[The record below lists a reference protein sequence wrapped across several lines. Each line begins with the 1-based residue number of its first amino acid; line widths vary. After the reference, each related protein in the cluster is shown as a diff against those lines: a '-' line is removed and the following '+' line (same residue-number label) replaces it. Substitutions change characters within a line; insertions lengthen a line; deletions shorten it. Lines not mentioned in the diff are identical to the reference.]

1 MQPETQAGLE
11 TSKAFLKDCVEFTH
25 LLLQQQL
32 EALKRGEQ
40 IDWKTARELVR
51 EGRASARQLAQI
63 ANLELRGEKQAQAK
77 PRPEPVEVPSEP
89 VPQLNLPQQTLQEFA
104 QSMMDWTNALRE
116 ATPGNIPPLPRPAQE
131 LMERVGLD
139 PERDDSLE
147 KLLRILEGQQAVAA

>member
-11 TSKAFLKDCVEFTH
+11 TSKAFLKDCVELTH
-25 LLLQQQL
+25 RLLKQQL
-32 EALKRGEQ
+32 AALERGEE

-63 ANLELRGEKQAQAK
+63 ASLELRAARQAPAESS
-77 PRPEPVEVPSEP
+77 PESQP

-104 QSMMDWTNALRE
+104 QSMMVWTNELRQ
-116 ATPGNIPPLPRPAQE
+116 ATPGNIPPLPRPARE

>member
-40 IDWKTARELVR
+40 VDWKVARELVR

-63 ANLELRGEKQAQAK
+63 ASLELRAAKQAPAESS
-77 PRPEPVEVPSEP
+77 PEPEP
-89 VPQLNLPQQTLQEFA
+89 VPQLNLPQKTLQEFA
-104 QSMMDWTNALRE
+104 QSMMDWTNALRQ

-147 KLLRILEGQQAVAA
+147 KLLRILEGQQALAA